1 MIIRYEKCC
10 VSAIIRYEKCNVVLL
25 PAYFTPETMPKI
37 TFQADFGVWGCL
49 SGNITANNGGI
60 QDILQT
66 ITP

>member
-37 TFQADFGVWGCL
+37 TLYADFALIGL
-49 SGNITANNGGI
+49 FDENIIAKNGGI

>member
-25 PAYFTPETMPKI
+25 PAYFIPETMPKC
-37 TFQADFGVWGCL
+37 TFQADFALIGLFGE
-49 SGNITANNGGI
+49 NIIAKNGGI